1 MVLAGILVGLSLV
14 LMLLEIPIP
23 FLPPW
28 LKLDFS
34 TVPLLIGG
42 FAMGPV
48 WGICMQAV
56 KSALHLLW
64 SSTGGVGELADFIMG
79 GAFVLTAS
87 LIYHYHPSFKGALAG
102 CGFGVIALC
111 AAGALANYFLL
122 MPMYIKVMGMDA
134 IINAAQARSQIYRN
148 IDTIVFYGVL
158 PFNLIKGVAVSLLCL
173 PVYRRLE
180 NYLKKD

>member
-1 MVLAGILVGLSLV
+1 MSVQNKRKKSVRNLVLAGILVALSLV
-14 LMLLEIPIP
+14 LMLLELPIP

-87 LIYHYHPSFKGALAG
+87 LIYHYRPSF
-102 CGFGVIALC
+102 
-111 AAGALANYFLL
+111 
-122 MPMYIKVMGMDA
+122 
-134 IINAAQARSQIYRN
+134 
-148 IDTIVFYGVL
+148 
-158 PFNLIKGVAVSLLCL
+158 
-173 PVYRRLE
+173 
-180 NYLKKD
+180 